1 MAVQTYLIHLHDAL
15 QQDDAARDE
24 LADLTIHTGGFV
36 LMATDAGSL
45 IAALDDRH
53 LPAFRQHR
61 AVAFC
66 GAVRLDPNGAAA
78 TRLQQ
83 LFAANIAAQLAH
95 RLQPT
100 SASADRAGPR
110 YRPLCWHL
118 PDPDGARAATST
130 ETRQGVVT

>member
-1 MAVQTYLIHLHDAL
+1 MITMGDIFNVRYPMAVQTYLIHLHDAL

-66 GAVRLDPNGAAA
+66 GAVRPRKRAA
-78 TRLQQ
+78 
-83 LFAANIAAQLAH
+83 
-95 RLQPT
+95 
-100 SASADRAGPR
+100 SAS
-110 YRPLCWHL
+110 
-118 PDPDGARAATST
+118 T
-130 ETRQGVVT
+130 